1 MAKISLIVP
10 VYNVEDYLDICLDSI
25 LAQSFKD
32 FEVICVNDGSTDS
45 SLEILKKYA
54 KFDKRIK
61 IYNKEN
67 GGLSDARNF
76 GMKKISAKYVMF
88 VDSDDWLS
96 HVALERL
103 YKNIIQYD
111 SDFNFCGV
119 RKVDDFTRD
128 NPIWLLCHPE
138 EFKNY
143 VKTPSFNPDDIKS
156 EFMYK
161 MHFMAWGKLYKS
173 EFIKDFSFPKGKIFE
188 DNPFFAECYLSAKRI
203 SFDFAPLYYYR
214 VNRPNS
220 IIETKAEKYKDIFDI
235 ADIVKEVFVK
245 HSKFEKYKTDYILY
259 YLKSFFCYTARIKDD
274 KTRELSF
281 KLLKE
286 RLDKFESKEFDKEKL
301 EKDGLFK
308 TIYSVKNMDYSNF
321 KDFIKKGGFSR

>member
-1 MAKISLIVP
+1 MTKISLIVP

-25 LAQSFKD
+25 ITQTFRD
-32 FEVICVNDGSTDS
+32 FEVICVNDGSSDL

-54 KFDKRIK
+54 KFDRRIK

-76 GMKKISAKYVMF
+76 GMKKISGKYVMF

-96 HVALERL
+96 PVALERL
-103 YKNIIQYD
+103 YKNIVQYD

-119 RKVDDFTRD
+119 RKVDEFTRK
-128 NPIWLLCHPE
+128 NPIWLLYHPK

-143 VKTPSFNPDDIKS
+143 VKTPYFNPDDIKS

-161 MHFMAWGKLYKS
+161 MHLMAWGKLYKS
-173 EFIKDFSFPKGKIFE
+173 EFIKDFSFPKGKIYE

-245 HSKFEKYKTDYILY
+245 HSKYDRYKTDYILY
-259 YLKSFFCYTARIKDD
+259 YLKIFFFYTAGIKEE
-274 KTRELSF
+274 KIKELSF
-281 KLLKE
+281 NLFKEKLDNINPE
-286 RLDKFESKEFDKEKL
+286 EFDKEKL
-301 EKDGLFK
+301 EKDKLFK
-308 TIYSVKNMDYSNF
+308 VIYSVKDMDYLGF
-321 KDFIKKGGFSR
+321 KNLIKKGDFL